1 MTIAASL
8 YVSGTRRGAET
19 ELFLASLGLGS
30 LDLKPP
36 RFFVQT
42 PRTRRGSFFTGS
54 WSPLV
59 AVHRT
64 RAPWLLPSAFRPRV
78 SEMSCDCSEASRT
91 VPWTGLASPRLL
103 SCDSFGPRAETLPQE
118 SSLACCPRER
128 LTSSSRG
135 LAWRFKSTSVTVT
148 SQQQAIADHAC
159 STKLLITVRYN
170 CGHAPWEP
178 ESVAAALYVPRRFHD
193 REARS
198 RGGRA
203 RPRALSRHRRGPH
216 RTRAHARPGA
226 RRKSRGAPH
235 VHARRLGAI
244 PPPSSTRRDRRH
256 QRPTFRPPIHF
267 VLLTT

>member
-1 MTIAASL
+1 VTIAASL

-91 VPWTGLASPRLL
+91 VPRTVYVSPASPFVRRIRPPRGDFASGALWGLL
-103 SCDSFGPRAETLPQE
+103 S
-118 SSLACCPRER
+118 SS
-128 LTSSSRG
+128 
-135 LAWRFKSTSVTVT
+135 
-148 SQQQAIADHAC
+148 
-159 STKLLITVRYN
+159 
-170 CGHAPWEP
+170 
-178 ESVAAALYVPRRFHD
+178 
-193 REARS
+193 
-198 RGGRA
+198 
-203 RPRALSRHRRGPH
+203 
-216 RTRAHARPGA
+216 
-226 RRKSRGAPH
+226 
-235 VHARRLGAI
+235 
-244 PPPSSTRRDRRH
+244 
-256 QRPTFRPPIHF
+256 
-267 VLLTT
+267 